1 MAKTTTPA
9 EILTPTPTP
18 EVSRT
23 PTPTPMPLPADDIEV
38 LSPEALQEKIDNSII
53 MKVENLRAKGF
64 DNNRIAATL
73 MIHKHIVES
82 I

>member
-1 MAKTTTPA
+1 MAKKKKQEEVYMFE
-9 EILTPTPTP
+9 EIQLPIEPTPTP
-18 EVSRT
+18 EVVE
-23 PTPTPMPLPADDIEV
+23 PAV
-38 LSPEALQEKIDNSII
+38 DNSIV

-64 DNNRIAATL
+64 DDNRIAATL

>member
-1 MAKTTTPA
+1 MAKTTKPA
-9 EILTPTPTP
+9 EIPTPTPTP
-18 EVSRT
+18 VPPT
-23 PTPTPMPLPADDIEV
+23 PTPTPMPLTVEDDKEI
-38 LSPEALQEKIDNSII
+38 LSPEAIQEKIDTSII

-64 DNNRIAATL
+64 DDNRIAATL

>member
-1 MAKTTTPA
+1 MAKRKQIEETPE
-9 EILTPTPTP
+9 EIQLPVEPTPTP
-18 EVSRT
+18 EVK
-23 PTPTPMPLPADDIEV
+23 PTHDTSV
-38 LSPEALQEKIDNSII
+38 I

>member
-1 MAKTTTPA
+1 MAKRKQIEETPE
-9 EILTPTPTP
+9 EIQLPVEPTPTP
-18 EVSRT
+18 EVK
-23 PTPTPMPLPADDIEV
+23 PTY
-38 LSPEALQEKIDNSII
+38 DNSLV

-73 MIHKHIVES
+73 MIHKHIVDS

>member
-18 EVSRT
+18 VPPI
-23 PTPTPMPLPADDIEV
+23 PTPTPMPIPVDDIEI
-38 LSPEALQEKIDNSII
+38 LSPEVYKQQIDTSII

-73 MIHKHIVES
+73 MIHKHIVDS

>member
-1 MAKTTTPA
+1 MAKRKQIEETPE
-9 EILTPTPTP
+9 EIRLPIEPTPTPTP
-18 EVSRT
+18 T
-23 PTPTPMPLPADDIEV
+23 PSV
-38 LSPEALQEKIDNSII
+38 DNSIV

-64 DNNRIAATL
+64 DDNRIAATL